1 MTEENKKNTEATTEN
16 HETTV
21 ITKTPTKPAKSLKR
35 KMNANRPIYLY
46 DFNGNLVGRF
56 RGPTDAA
63 KRLLGYEKEDA
74 EDVYDSH
81 KLSNLRYEISTYARS
96 NANSHNGVTFVQGYV
111 PSYKELSST
120 DIIGNRRTQT
130 VRGNRVLQYDFNGNL
145 IRVFKNAGDA
155 AENLG
160 KSTAWVSILCNA
172 DFILRYDR

>member
-1 MTEENKKNTEATTEN
+1 MAEENSKNLNATTE
-16 HETTV
+16 
-21 ITKTPTKPAKSLKR
+21 TPTPTHTNTSTKPVKRLKR
-35 KMNANRPIYLY
+35 KMNTNRPVYLY

-63 KRLLGYEKEDA
+63 KKLLGYDKEDMD
-74 EDVYDSH
+74 DVYDSH
-81 KLSNLRYEISTYARS
+81 KLSNLRYEISAYARS
-96 NANSHNGVTFVQGYV
+96 NENSRNGVAFVQGYV
-111 PSYKELSST
+111 PSYKELSPT

-130 VRGNRVLQYDFNGNL
+130 VRGNRVLQYDFDGNL
-145 IRVFKNAGDA
+145 IRVYKNATDA

>member
-1 MTEENKKNTEATTEN
+1 MTEENKNIETSTESTNTETHTT
-16 HETTV
+16 TAS
-21 ITKTPTKPAKSLKR
+21 TKPTKRLKR
-35 KMNANRPIYLY
+35 KMNTNRPVYLY
-46 DFNGNLVGRF
+46 DFNGNFVGRF
-56 RGPTDAA
+56 RGPMDAA
-63 KRLLGYEKEDA
+63 KQLLGYGKGDVEDI
-74 EDVYDSH
+74 YDSH

-111 PSYKELSST
+111 PSYKELNST

-130 VRGNRVLQYDFNGNL
+130 VRGNRVLQYDFDGNL
-145 IRVFKNAGDA
+145 IRVFKNAADA